1 MTRPVYRHYD
11 QSALDAQ
18 YNNRQK
24 VPGFQ
29 EHIDQRN
36 ADGERARRTLA
47 PRLDVRYGPRPDD
60 LLNVF
65 PAEGPGP
72 APVLVFIHGGYWM
85 ALGKDSTDYVALGLV
100 PHGVAV
106 VNIDYSLMP
115 RVRMDEVVQQARSA
129 VAWALLNAASFGGD
143 PQRVWVAGHSAGG
156 HLSMAV
162 AATDWATWPSEAPMS
177 SLPSLPSLSSVPSV
191 PSGLAPAGGFSFSG
205 LHDLEPIRH
214 CYLNDTLAMSDAEA
228 RRNSPILM
236 SAPLRGDWTLRVGGL
251 EGPEYRRQAT
261 DLAAAWGSNG
271 SRRVRVEVVSD
282 ADHFS
287 IVAPLADPESALVGE
302 LLDSMGKAVSA

>member
-29 EHIDQRN
+29 AQIDRRGS
-36 ADGERARRTLA
+36 DGEHARRSLS
-47 PRLDVRYGPRPDD
+47 PRLDVRYGPGADD

-65 PAEGPGP
+65 PAAGSGP

-106 VNIDYSLMP
+106 VNIDYTLMP
-115 RVRMDEVVQQARSA
+115 KVRMAEVVQQARAA
-129 VAWALLNAASFGGD
+129 VAWTLANAASFGGD

-162 AATDWATWPSEAPMS
+162 AATDWATQSA
-177 SLPSLPSLSSVPSV
+177 VP
-191 PSGLAPAGGFSFSG
+191 PGLAPAGGFSFSG

-236 SAPLRGDWTLRVGGL
+236 SAPAQGDWTLRVGGL
-251 EGPEYRRQAT
+251 EGPEYLRQAS

-271 SRRVRVEVVSD
+271 TRRVRVEVVSD

-287 IVAPLADPESALVGE
+287 IVAPLADPASALVGE
-302 LLDSMGKAVSA
+302 VLASMGER

>member
-1 MTRPVYRHYD
+1 MTRYVYRHYD
-11 QSALDAQ
+11 QNALDAQ
-18 YNNRQK
+18 YNNRLK

-29 EHIDQRN
+29 AQIELRGSEGEH
-36 ADGERARRTLA
+36 ARRTLA
-47 PRLDVRYGPRPDD
+47 PRLDVRYGPGADD

-65 PAEGPGP
+65 PAAGPHP

-85 ALGKDSTDYVALGLV
+85 ALSKASTDYVALGLV

-115 RVRMDEVVQQARSA
+115 QVRMDDVVRQARAA
-129 VAWALLNAASFGGD
+129 VAWTLANAASFGGD
-143 PQRVWVAGHSAGG
+143 PQQVWVAGHSAGG

-162 AATDWATWPSEAPMS
+162 AATDWATH
-177 SLPSLPSLSSVPSV
+177 SSVP
-191 PSGLAPAGGFSFSG
+191 PGLAPAGGFSFSG

-214 CYLNDTLAMSDAEA
+214 CYLNDTLAMSDTEA

-236 SAPLRGDWTLRVGGL
+236 SAPARGDWTLRVGGL
-251 EGPEYRRQAT
+251 EGPEYLRQAS

-271 SRRVRVEVVSD
+271 TRRVRVEVVSD

-287 IVAPLADPESALVGE
+287 IVAPLADPASALVGE
-302 LLDSMGKAVSA
+302 LLESMGKVGSR

>member
-24 VPGFQ
+24 VPGF
-29 EHIDQRN
+29 EVTIDQRK

-47 PRLDVRYGPRPDD
+47 PRLDVRYGPGAED

-65 PAEGPGP
+65 PAAAPGP

-106 VNIDYSLMP
+106 VNIDYTLMP
-115 RVRMDEVVQQARSA
+115 KVRMDEVVQQARTA
-129 VAWALLNAASFGGD
+129 VAWTLANAAAFGGD
-143 PQRVWVAGHSAGG
+143 PHRVWVAGHSAGG

-162 AATDWATWPSEAPMS
+162 AATDWATQSG
-177 SLPSLPSLSSVPSV
+177 VP
-191 PSGLAPAGGFSFSG
+191 PGLAPAGGFSFSG

-214 CYLNDTLAMSDAEA
+214 CYLNDTLAMNDAEA

-236 SAPLRGDWTLRVGGL
+236 SAPARGDWTLRVGDL
-251 EGPEYRRQAT
+251 EGPEYLRQAS

-271 SRRVRVEVVSD
+271 IRRVRVEVVSD

-287 IVAPLADPESALVGE
+287 IVAPLADPASALVGE
-302 LLDSMGKAVSA
+302 LLETMGGRQSR

>member
-29 EHIDQRN
+29 AQIDRRGS
-36 ADGERARRTLA
+36 DGEHARRSLS
-47 PRLDVRYGPRPDD
+47 PRLDVRYGPGADD

-65 PAEGPGP
+65 PAAGPGP

-106 VNIDYSLMP
+106 VNIDYTLMP
-115 RVRMDEVVQQARSA
+115 KVRMDEVVQQARAA
-129 VAWALLNAASFGGD
+129 VAWTLANAASFGGD

-162 AATDWATWPSEAPMS
+162 AATDWATQGA
-177 SLPSLPSLSSVPSV
+177 VP
-191 PSGLAPAGGFSFSG
+191 PGLAPAGGFSFSG

-236 SAPLRGDWTLRVGGL
+236 SAPAQGDWTLRVGGL
-251 EGPEYRRQAT
+251 EGPEYLRQAS

-271 SRRVRVEVVSD
+271 TRRVRVEVVSD

-287 IVAPLADPESALVGE
+287 IVAPLADPASALVGE
-302 LLDSMGKAVSA
+302 VLASMGKR

>member
-1 MTRPVYRHYD
+1 MTRSVYRHYD
-11 QSALDAQ
+11 QNALDAQ
-18 YNNRQK
+18 YNNRLK

-29 EHIDQRN
+29 AQIDLRSSEGEH
-36 ADGERARRTLA
+36 ARRTLA
-47 PRLDVRYGPRPDD
+47 PRLDVRYGPGADD

-65 PAEGPGP
+65 PAAGPYP
-72 APVLVFIHGGYWM
+72 VPVLVFIHGGYWM
-85 ALGKDSTDYVALGLV
+85 ALSKASTDYVALGLV

-115 RVRMDEVVQQARSA
+115 QVRMDEVVRQARAA
-129 VAWALLNAASFGGD
+129 VAWTLANAASFGGD
-143 PQRVWVAGHSAGG
+143 PQQVWVAGHSAGG

-162 AATDWATWPSEAPMS
+162 AATDWATHT
-177 SLPSLPSLSSVPSV
+177 SVP
-191 PSGLAPAGGFSFSG
+191 PGLAPAGGFSFSG

-214 CYLNDTLAMSDAEA
+214 CYLNDTLAMTDTEA

-236 SAPLRGDWTLRVGGL
+236 NAPARGDWTLRVGGL
-251 EGPEYRRQAT
+251 EGPEYLRQAS

-271 SRRVRVEVVSD
+271 TRRVRVEVVSD

-287 IVAPLADPESALVGE
+287 IVAPLSDPSSALVGE
-302 LLDSMGKAVSA
+302 VLESMGKRVSG

>member
-18 YNNRQK
+18 YNNRHK

-29 EHIDQRN
+29 VSIDQRK

-47 PRLDVRYGPRPDD
+47 PRLDVRYGPGADD

-65 PAEGPGP
+65 PAAGPGP

-106 VNIDYSLMP
+106 VNIDYTLMP
-115 RVRMDEVVQQARSA
+115 KVRMDEVVQQARAA
-129 VAWALLNAASFGGD
+129 VAWTLANAASFGSD

-162 AATDWATWPSEAPMS
+162 AATDWATQSG
-177 SLPSLPSLSSVPSV
+177 VP
-191 PSGLAPAGGFSFSG
+191 PGLAPAGGFSFSG

-236 SAPLRGDWTLRVGGL
+236 SAPAQGDWTLRVGGL
-251 EGPEYRRQAT
+251 EGPEYLRQAS

-271 SRRVRVEVVSD
+271 TRRVRVEVVSD

-287 IVAPLADPESALVGE
+287 FVAPLADPSSALVGE
-302 LLDSMGKAVSA
+302 VLETMGERQSR

>member
-24 VPGFQ
+24 VPGF
-29 EHIDQRN
+29 EVTIDQRK

-47 PRLDVRYGPRPDD
+47 PRLDVRYGPGAED

-65 PAEGPGP
+65 PAAAPGP

-106 VNIDYSLMP
+106 VNIDYTLMP
-115 RVRMDEVVQQARSA
+115 KVRMDEVVQQARTA
-129 VAWALLNAASFGGD
+129 VAWTLANAASFGGD
-143 PQRVWVAGHSAGG
+143 PHRVWVAGHSAGG

-162 AATDWATWPSEAPMS
+162 AATDWATQSG
-177 SLPSLPSLSSVPSV
+177 VP
-191 PSGLAPAGGFSFSG
+191 PGLAPAGGFSFSG

-214 CYLNDTLAMSDAEA
+214 CYLNDTLAMNDAEA

-236 SAPLRGDWTLRVGGL
+236 SAPARGDWTLRVGGL
-251 EGPEYRRQAT
+251 EGPEYLRQAS

-271 SRRVRVEVVSD
+271 IRRVRVEVVSD

-287 IVAPLADPESALVGE
+287 IVAPLADPASALVGE
-302 LLDSMGKAVSA
+302 LLETMGGRQSR

>member
-24 VPGFQ
+24 VPGF
-29 EHIDQRN
+29 EVTIDQRK

-47 PRLDVRYGPRPDD
+47 PRLDVRYGPGAED

-65 PAEGPGP
+65 PAAAPGP

-106 VNIDYSLMP
+106 VNIDYTLMP
-115 RVRMDEVVQQARSA
+115 KVRMDEVVQQARTA
-129 VAWALLNAASFGGD
+129 VAWTLANAASFGGD
-143 PQRVWVAGHSAGG
+143 PHRVWVAGHSAGG

-162 AATDWATWPSEAPMS
+162 AATDWAMHRA
-177 SLPSLPSLSSVPSV
+177 LPP
-191 PSGLAPAGGFSFSG
+191 GLAPAGGFSFSG

-214 CYLNDTLAMSDAEA
+214 CYLNDTLAMNDAEA
-228 RRNSPILM
+228 RRNSPMLM
-236 SAPLRGDWTLRVGGL
+236 SAPARGDWTLRVGGL
-251 EGPEYRRQAT
+251 EGPEYLRQAS
-261 DLAAAWGSNG
+261 DLSAAWGSNG
-271 SRRVRVEVVSD
+271 IRRVRVEVVSD

-287 IVAPLADPESALVGE
+287 IVAPLADPASALVGE
-302 LLDSMGKAVSA
+302 LLETMGGRQSR

>member
-1 MTRPVYRHYD
+1 MTRSVYRHYD

-29 EHIDQRN
+29 GQIDRWT
-36 ADGERARRTLA
+36 AEGELARRTLA
-47 PRLDVRYGPRPDD
+47 PRLDVRYGDGPGD

-65 PAEGPGP
+65 PAAGAQA

-85 ALGKDSTDYVALGLV
+85 ALSKASTDYVALGLV
-100 PHGVAV
+100 PQGVAV

-115 RVRMDEVVQQARSA
+115 YVRMDEVVRQARAA
-129 VAWALLNAASFGGD
+129 VAWTLANAASFGGD
-143 PQRVWVAGHSAGG
+143 PKRVWVAGHSAGG

-162 AATDWATWPSEAPMS
+162 AATDWAAHTA
-177 SLPSLPSLSSVPSV
+177 VP
-191 PSGLAPAGGFSFSG
+191 PGLVPAGGFSFSG

-214 CYLNDTLAMSDAEA
+214 CYLNDTLALSETEA
-228 RRNSPILM
+228 LQNSPILM
-236 SAPLRGDWTLRVGGL
+236 SAPAQGDWTLRVGEL
-251 EGPEYRRQAT
+251 EGPEYLRQAS

-271 SRRVRVEVVSD
+271 KRRVRVEVVTG

-287 IVAPLADPESALVGE
+287 IVAPLSDPASALVGE
-302 LLDSMGKAVSA
+302 LLESMGMAGSR

>member
-24 VPGFQ
+24 VPGF
-29 EHIDQRN
+29 EVTIDQRK

-47 PRLDVRYGPRPDD
+47 PRLDVRYGPGAED

-65 PAEGPGP
+65 PAAAPGP

-106 VNIDYSLMP
+106 VNIDYTLMP
-115 RVRMDEVVQQARSA
+115 KVRMDEVVQQARTA
-129 VAWALLNAASFGGD
+129 VAWTLANAASFGGD
-143 PQRVWVAGHSAGG
+143 PHRVWVAGHSAGG

-162 AATDWATWPSEAPMS
+162 AATDWATQSG
-177 SLPSLPSLSSVPSV
+177 VP
-191 PSGLAPAGGFSFSG
+191 PGLAPAGGFSFSG

-214 CYLNDTLAMSDAEA
+214 CYLNDTLAMNDAEA

-236 SAPLRGDWTLRVGGL
+236 SAPARGDWTLRVGDL
-251 EGPEYRRQAT
+251 EGPEYLRQAS

-271 SRRVRVEVVSD
+271 IRRVRVEVVSD

-287 IVAPLADPESALVGE
+287 IVAPLADPASALVGE
-302 LLDSMGKAVSA
+302 LLETMGGRQSR